1 MSVSRRHRAAAMEA
15 WADRF
20 RPEDLV
26 STDNAALRKI
36 SELSGERD
44 ELDLLLAETVDSAR
58 CANRLWTKVG
68 SCSGF
73 PCKPSIASSAKAL
86 HSTRYVR
93 EFHPRGA
100 TRPTRS
106 ADITTR
112 CG

>member
-1 MSVSRRHRAAAMEA
+1 M
-15 WADRF
+15 
-20 RPEDLV
+20 

-36 SELSGERD
+36 AELSRERG
-44 ELDLLLAETVDSAR
+44 ELDGVLAEAVDSAR
-58 CANRLWTKVG
+58 RANRSWTEIG
-68 SCSGF
+68 PCSGF
-73 PCKPSIASSAKAL
+73 PSKPSIVSSAKAL